1 MLATGTFFRPLSIG
15 TRLGAALALPIAG
28 LLVLGG
34 TIVMSSHRQSV
45 RMERAAGIV
54 DYLVESNALVHE
66 LQKERGLSAA
76 FLGSGGR
83 QMADEL
89 PGQQARTR
97 DLTRKL
103 SARAE
108 LLHAQGETHE
118 TARSAMA
125 AVPGSLKLAED
136 LDRVRAGVMAARI
149 DTPASTAAYTKVIAG
164 LLAVAPE
171 TLQAV
176 SDERLTRMLA
186 GYAAFSTAK
195 ESAGQERAAGA
206 AGFAA
211 GRFTRLQ
218 YETWTSAIAAQNS
231 QFATFEAFAP
241 PEMRDRTIAA
251 RQGSIENAVLQA
263 RAIAI
268 AVGPDNPITGMTGP
282 GWFRAATARIDRL
295 YEVERAIAVEIE
307 QTMKDAATGARV
319 WLLSVAT
326 AIVLLTI
333 GAFLAGW
340 RLVRGVTRP
349 LADLRQ
355 CLLRLA
361 AGEHGLEVPWSAR
374 GDEIG
379 AISRA
384 TAALRDKAKDADA
397 IREAREK
404 DLEAREQRNTSRS
417 GLIQAFEAES
427 SGLAEALGQSAIGLE
442 TTARS
447 MAGAAGQT
455 LARTSEANGAAKE
468 ASVAVQTVA
477 AAAEQLAASLN
488 EIAQQVARSAQIAER
503 AVTEARRSDEIVRG
517 LEAGAD
523 RIGEIVALIGD
534 IAAQTNLLAL
544 NATIEAA
551 RAGEAG
557 KGFAVVASEVKS
569 LAGQTAKATGDI
581 AARIAQ
587 VRTATAGAAAAI
599 GGIAAIVEEVATIA
613 TTIASAVEEQGAAT
627 AEIAASA
634 QRTAASTAAMTGNVA
649 ALDEAAGISGLAA
662 KDVLGAAGD
671 VSGQA
676 TRLTETVTRFAAAVR
691 AV

>member
-1 MLATGTFFRPLSIG
+1 MLAPHRLFRPLPIG
-15 TRLGAALALPIAG
+15 VRLGFALVLPIAG
-28 LLVLGG
+28 MLILGAV
-34 TIVMSSHRQSV
+34 TVRSSYREASQTGK
-45 RMERAAGIV
+45 AAA
-54 DYLVESNALVHE
+54 LVEYLTEAGALIHE
-66 LQKERGLSAA
+66 LQKERAISAV
-76 FLGSGGR
+76 FISSGGA
-83 QMADEL
+83 QMADRL
-89 PGQQARTR
+89 PGQR
-97 DLTRKL
+97 DLTRGLARKL
-103 SARAE
+103 RTRMNALQADGLDPPTLAIIGSG
-108 LLHAQGETHE
+108 LAQAG
-118 TARSAMA
+118 ALDSIR
-125 AVPGSLKLAED
+125 ED
-136 LDRVRAGVMAARI
+136 IAARRI
-149 DTPASTAAYTKVIAG
+149 EPAESSAAFTRTVAG

-171 TLQAV
+171 TLRGV
-176 SDERLTRMLA
+176 SDGNLARMLT
-186 GYAAFSTAK
+186 GYTTFVTAK
-195 ESAGQERAAGA
+195 ETAGQERAAGA
-206 AGFAA
+206 AGFGA
-211 GRFTRLQ
+211 GRFSSAQ
-218 YETWTSAIAAQNS
+218 YNAWVAATGAQNS
-231 QFATFEAFAP
+231 LFLTFEATAP
-241 PEMRDRTIAA
+241 ASMRDRGKAA
-251 RQGSIENAVLQA
+251 RQGPEEEAVLKSRDVA
-263 RAIAI
+263 FAA
-268 AVGPDNPITGMTGP
+268 GP
-282 GWFRAATARIDRL
+282 GNPVTGVTGTAWVRETTARIDRL
-295 YEVERAIAVEIE
+295 HEAELEFTAEIGRTMTDVAAAAHARLTATAATALFMSAIA
-307 QTMKDAATGARV
+307 
-319 WLLSVAT
+319 
-326 AIVLLTI
+326 LLT
-333 GAFLAGW
+333 GW
-340 RLVRGVTRP
+340 HLVRGVTRP

-404 DLEAREQRNTSRS
+404 DLEAREQRNARRA
-417 GLIQAFEAES
+417 GLIQAFEGES
-427 SGLAEALGQSAIGLE
+427 SGLAESLGQSAIDLE

-455 LARTSEANGAAKE
+455 RARTSEATGAAQE

-488 EIAQQVARSAQIAER
+488 EISQQVARSAQIAER
-503 AVTEARRSDEIVRG
+503 AVTEARRSDAIVRD
-517 LEAGAD
+517 LETGAD

-581 AARIAQ
+581 AARIAK
-587 VRTATAGAAAAI
+587 VRTATADAAAAI
-599 GGIAAIVEEVATIA
+599 GGIAGIVEEVATIA

-649 ALDEAAGISGLAA
+649 ALDEAAGISGVAA